1 MTLETLRLFAAGATL
16 FGGALAGANL
26 DRVVVQ
32 MPAWRRLDAQS
43 WANYSRNADLRNG
56 TFFYPIVAIAG
67 AILTIVTAAGFYLL
81 DSLPATARI
90 PTYAAAILDVAG
102 LLATVKAAPIM
113 LSLRGKNNNAAFL
126 QQAFNAFD
134 RWTSIR
140 AVAQILGFV
149 ANVWVLVA
157 LQS

>member
-1 MTLETLRLFAAGATL
+1 
-16 FGGALAGANL
+16 
-26 DRVVVQ
+26 
-32 MPAWRRLDAQS
+32 
-43 WANYSRNADLRNG
+43 
-56 TFFYPIVAIAG
+56 
-67 AILTIVTAAGFYLL
+67 
-81 DSLPATARI
+81 
-90 PTYAAAILDVAG
+90 
-102 LLATVKAAPIM
+102 VKAAPIM

-126 QQAFNAFD
+126 QQAFDAFD